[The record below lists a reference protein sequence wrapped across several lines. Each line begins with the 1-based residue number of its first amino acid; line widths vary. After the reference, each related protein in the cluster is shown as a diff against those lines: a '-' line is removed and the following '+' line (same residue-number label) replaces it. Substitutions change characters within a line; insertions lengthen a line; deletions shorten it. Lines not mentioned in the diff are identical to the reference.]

1 MPEQPF
7 AMPDIV
13 PPAPVEEPSAET
25 PDPVPQERTRPNVF
39 ALVAGVV
46 GLVLAGAAQYLPW
59 ANLALGSTGMRSTF
73 EVDPESGGVSS
84 AGRTVGVPMAYLTSS
99 HVTVYLFTLA
109 LAVAAVAVVL
119 SVTGP
124 ARRIA
129 TGAAAGLLG
138 VNVLILLGLRPVIL
152 HLGSTTY
159 AALMVDSEN
168 VKTGPGYYLAY
179 AAILVFAAALV
190 LATVRFPARGFRRQ
204 AQEIEGDEPLELTV
218 TPVVPAQYQ

>member
-1 MPEQPF
+1 MPEQPL

-39 ALVAGVV
+39 ALVAGVA
-46 GLVLAGAAQYLPW
+46 GLGLAGVAQYLPW
-59 ANLALGSTGMRSTF
+59 AELSLGAGGRPTF
-73 EVDPESGGVSS
+73 DPDLVDQSA

-138 VNVLILLGLRPVIL
+138 VNVLILLGLHPVIL

-159 AALMVDSEN
+159 AALMVDSKN
-168 VKTGPGYYLAY
+168 VQTGPGYYLAY
-179 AAILVFAAALV
+179 AAVLIFAAALV
-190 LATVRFPARGFRRQ
+190 LATVRFPSRGRRRRTE
-204 AQEIEGDEPLELTV
+204 EIEGGEPLELTV